1 MKTYY
6 LKAFLEECR
15 GNSFRDEDLATISY
29 LANLDYLSIKCPDV
43 AKAIIQEIKD
53 QRSYV
58 KLIASEN
65 YSSLAVQLA
74 LSNLLTDKYA
84 EGSAFHRFY
93 AGCDNVDM
101 IESLANEELKKLFGA
116 EHAYIQPSSGAD
128 ANQVAFWAILFKEV
142 QSKQLEKLGKKT
154 PQELT
159 PEEHETIRQLMI
171 NQKMMG
177 LSLTHGGH
185 LTHGM
190 LMNASSKMF
199 RIVPYELDKSTNLFN
214 YKRLKEEVQREKPL
228 VLLVGYSAYSR
239 LIDFSVMREIADS
252 VNAVLMVDM
261 AHFAGLVAGKVM
273 VGVNDPVAYADI
285 VTSTTHKTLRG
296 PRGGVV
302 LCKKE
307 YAEYVDKGCPLVLG
321 GPQPNSMAAKLV
333 AFREANTV
341 EFRQYAGQIVENSR
355 TFANKMVEKGG
366 AVITGGTDNH
376 LFLLDVRP
384 FGLTGRQA
392 ETALR
397 MANMTL
403 NRNTIPDDPNGAWYT
418 SALRIGTPAITTLGM
433 KEDEVALIA
442 DLMYDLLAATKPE
455 KTSLA
460 KVTIDDKVL
469 VRVQEEIKHLLSK
482 FPLYPEIVLRS

>member
-1 MKTYY
+1 MNTQY
-6 LKAFLEECR
+6 LK
-15 GNSFRDEDLATISY
+15 SFFEKRPFRNEDLATIAY
-29 LANLDYLSIKCPDV
+29 LANLDYLSRECPDV
-43 AKAIIQEIKD
+43 ASSIVKELQD
-53 QRSYV
+53 QRSYI

-65 YSSLAVQLA
+65 YCSLAVQLA
-74 LSNLLTDKYA
+74 MGNLLTDKYA
-84 EGSAFHRFY
+84 EGYASHRFY
-93 AGCDNVDM
+93 AGCDNVDT
-101 IESLANEELKKLFGA
+101 IEALANEELKKIFGA

-128 ANQVAFWAILFKEV
+128 ANQVAFWSILFKEV
-142 QSKQLEKLGKKT
+142 QSKELEKLGKKT

-159 PEEHETIRQLMI
+159 PEEHERIRQLMM

-199 RIVPYELDKSTNLFN
+199 RNVPYELDKDTHRFD
-214 YKRLKEEVQREKPL
+214 YKKIKEKVQQERPL

-239 LIDFSVMREIADS
+239 LIDFSIMREIADS

-273 VGVNDPVAYADI
+273 VGVNDPVPYADI
-285 VTSTTHKTLRG
+285 VTSTTHKTFRG
-296 PRGGVV
+296 PRGGIV
-302 LCKKE
+302 LCKKH

-321 GPQPNSMAAKLV
+321 GPQPHSMAAKLV
-333 AFREANTV
+333 AFREANTL
-341 EFRQYAGQIVENSR
+341 EFRDYAAQIVKNAKAM
-355 TFANKMVEKGG
+355 ANRLMERGG
-366 AVITGGTDNH
+366 KVISGGTDNH
-376 LFLLDVRP
+376 LLLLDVRP

-397 MANMTL
+397 QSGMTL

-418 SALRIGTPAITTLGM
+418 SALRMGTPAITTLGM
-433 KEDEVALIA
+433 KEGESELIA
-442 DLMYDLLAATKPE
+442 DLLYDLLKGATPE
-455 KTSLA
+455 KNNLA
-460 KVTIDDKVL
+460 KVTVDDKVL
-469 VRVQEEIKHLLSK
+469 IRVQEEVKHLLEK

>member
-1 MKTYY
+1 MKTNY
-6 LKAFLEECR
+6 LNAFLEGSR
-15 GNSFRDEDLATISY
+15 RDSFRDEDLASIAY
-29 LANLDYLSIKCPDV
+29 LANLDYLSSKCPDV
-43 AKAIIQEIKD
+43 AKAIVQEIKD
-53 QRSYV
+53 QRAYV

-74 LSNLLTDKYA
+74 SGNLLTDKYA
-84 EGSAFHRFY
+84 EGCAFHRFY
-93 AGCDNVDM
+93 AGCDNIDT

-128 ANQVAFWAILFKEV
+128 ANQVAFWSILFKEV
-142 QSKQLEKLGKKT
+142 QSKELEKLGKKT

-159 PEEHETIRQLMI
+159 LEEHERIRQLMM

-199 RIVPYELDKSTNLFN
+199 RLVPYELDKSTNIFN
-214 YKRLKEEVQREKPL
+214 YQNLKEQVQREKPL

-239 LIDFSVMREIADS
+239 LIDFSIMREIADS
-252 VNAVLMVDM
+252 VGAILMVDM

-273 VGVNDPVAYADI
+273 VGVHDPIPYADI
-285 VTSTTHKTLRG
+285 VTSTTHKTMRG
-296 PRGGVV
+296 PRGGLV

-321 GPQPNSMAAKLV
+321 GPQPHSMAAKLV
-333 AFREANTV
+333 AFREANTP
-341 EFRQYAGQIVENSR
+341 EFREYAAQIVKNSR
-355 TFANKMVEKGG
+355 SFAEKMVEKGG
-366 AVITGGTDNH
+366 RVITGGTDNH

-403 NRNTIPDDPNGAWYT
+403 NRNTIPGDPNGAWYT

-433 KEDEVALIA
+433 KEDEVDQIA
-442 DLMYDLLAATKPE
+442 DLMYDLLAASKPE
-455 KTSLA
+455 KSSLA
-460 KVTIDDKVL
+460 KVTVDDKVL
-469 VRVQEEIKHLLSK
+469 LRVQEEIKHLLSK